1 MSETGGSPRQDGAA
15 ARDPAESAVRT
26 VARSLLSFV
35 ETRTRIAASEFEEQ
49 LLRLVEVAV
58 WAVAAMFLLGIGAT
72 LLSLFIVLVFWDSNR
87 VLAAGL
93 LAVLFLA
100 GGGFSALMARTCLA
114 ARPKFL
120 ATTLAELG
128 KDRERLQ
135 KP

>member
-87 VLAAGL
+87 LLAAGL

-100 GGGFSALMARTCLA
+100 GGAISALMARTCLA

-120 ATTLAELG
+120 ATTLAELE
-128 KDRERLQ
+128 KDRQRMQ